1 MKLTKTLTYVLAL
14 LIYTLLVLHSQ
25 PETDLEIY
33 TTNDIYYIKGL
44 TITRENSNEGYIFN
58 TPSDLKVFIAELTSK
73 QIK

>member
-14 LIYTLLVLHSQ
+14 LMYTLLVLHSQ

-44 TITRENSNEGYIFN
+44 RVTSEVSPEVYYFN
-58 TPSDLKVFIAELTSK
+58 TNQELKQFISKVTSK
-73 QIK
+73 QTK